1 MRIEFMGLLIG
12 WLRAVRESDAVPN
25 LSWCGP
31 FSSYLFT
38 LVIHG
43 TETTFLMTL
52 KEWELCSRRADHSAL
67 GLGACPLT
75 FLFFRLFIGK
85 S

>member
-1 MRIEFMGLLIG
+1 MGLVVG
-12 WLRAVRESDAVPN
+12 WLRAVRESNAVPN

-38 LVIHG
+38 LLIHG

-52 KEWELCSRRADHSAL
+52 KEWELCSRRADTHPLCSGAR
-67 GLGACPLT
+67 GLPFNL
-75 FLFFRLFIGK
+75 
-85 S
+85 SVP